1 MEKRD
6 RTDSD
11 ELYFECKFRVTSI
24 FLVKV
29 LGAIGGASG
38 AIYLAAQL
46 FK

>member
-1 MEKRD
+1 MEKE
-6 RTDSD
+6 RTSPD
-11 ELYFECKFRVTSI
+11 ELYFECKLRVTSI

-46 FK
+46 LR